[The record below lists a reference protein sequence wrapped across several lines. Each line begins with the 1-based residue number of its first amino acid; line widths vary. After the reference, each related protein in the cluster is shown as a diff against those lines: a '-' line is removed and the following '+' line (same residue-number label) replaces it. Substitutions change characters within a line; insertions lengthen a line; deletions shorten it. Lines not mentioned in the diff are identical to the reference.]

1 MPRKTKAK
9 SDTVPAV
16 VLSEIAL
23 MPGTIMHFDLRQTYS
38 VLSANK
44 AMEEGQQL
52 VVVTRTQD
60 DGEASL
66 ERVYPVGCS
75 AKIRQIVRLPGEASR
90 VLVEGMQRVYIHE
103 LSRDGG
109 YYEAM
114 VSKRETVWDM
124 DANETEAA
132 VRILKDLMKK
142 KSEDGKRGN
151 MDLAR
156 VSKIGEL
163 EKLMDTIIAHMPVS
177 YQYRL
182 KLLQLEKISERFEFL
197 SSIIAT
203 ENEVEQIRKELSA
216 KVKQQLDDNQKK
228 YVLREQMKA
237 IRKELDEDVLSEAE
251 EFEER
256 LEGLQACTEV
266 KKKIAKEIA
275 RFKSG
280 ATGSSESA
288 MERTYIETL
297 LDMPWDKCSME
308 QMDLS
313 HAKQV
318 LDDDHYGMEKVKE
331 RILEFLAVLAM
342 RGRMGEELPKDS
354 ASIICLVGPPGTGK
368 TSIAKSVAKALNRE
382 YVRICL
388 GGVRDEAEIRG
399 HRRTY
404 IGAMPGRIA
413 AGIRQAGVSNPLM
426 LLDEID
432 KMSSD
437 HKGDT
442 ASAMLEVL
450 DGEQNRHFRD
460 HYLEIA
466 IDLSKVLFIA
476 TANDISQ
483 ISMPLRDR
491 MEIIE
496 LSSYTEVEKFHIA
509 KEHLVKK
516 QILQSGLTEKQLVMT
531 DKAIEQVIS
540 GYTRE
545 AGVRELERQIGTIC
559 RKTALAIVTGETL
572 KEKVTR
578 SNLHDFLGKERYI
591 DEKAGAKP
599 QIGTVRG
606 LAWTSVGGDTLEIE
620 ALVMPG
626 KGELK
631 LTGKLGDVMK
641 ESAMT
646 ALSLVRSLAPAYGSE
661 PDYFAQHDVHVHVP
675 EGAVPKDGPSAGITI
690 ATAILSAVTGIPVRH
705 DVAMTGEITL
715 RGRVLAIGGLK
726 EKVLAAKKFGVKT
739 VIVPIDN
746 QKDIAELEEEIKCG
760 LKFETVSKIQDVLN
774 IALVL
779 KETNVRKKS

>member
-16 VLSEIAL
+16 VLSEIVL

-44 AMEEGQQL
+44 ALEEGQQL

-75 AKIRQIVRLPGEASR
+75 AKIRQIVRLPGEAAR
-90 VLVEGMQRVYIHE
+90 VLVEGMHRVYIHE

-216 KVKQQLDDNQKK
+216 KVKQKLDDNQKN

-280 ATGSSESA
+280 AASSSESS
-288 MERTYIETL
+288 MERTYMETL

-342 RGRMGEELPKDS
+342 RGHMGEELPKDS

-450 DGEQNRHFRD
+450 DGEQNRQFRD

-572 KEKVTR
+572 KEKVTC
-578 SNLHDFLGKERYI
+578 SYFLGKERYI

-646 ALSLVRSLAPAYGSE
+646 ALSLVRSLAPAYGAE

-726 EKVLAAKKFGVKT
+726 EKVLAAKKYGVKT